1 MKIIKT
7 KFSLELDMRISRMCV
22 LRNYW
27 LKALLNRSS
36 AFFFEAA
43 ESLFEASGR
52 YGGGGDEE
60 KRPT

>member
-1 MKIIKT
+1 
-7 KFSLELDMRISRMCV
+7 MRMSRMCV
-22 LRNYW
+22 LRNYR

-52 YGGGGDEE
+52 YGGAGDEE